1 MLSPGGNSRDRKKL
15 KIFTIFQ
22 IFPTYTV
29 HCVSVRRHRA
39 NSMVVIQD
47 GANERQHFAEM
58 VLKRPIFKPEK
69 LIYLN
74 ARKYPGNGPQGQ
86 EEGGDS

>member
-1 MLSPGGNSRDRKKL
+1 MSIS
-15 KIFTIFQ
+15 
-22 IFPTYTV
+22 Y
-29 HCVSVRRHRA
+29 
-39 NSMVVIQD
+39 
-47 GANERQHFAEM
+47 FAEM